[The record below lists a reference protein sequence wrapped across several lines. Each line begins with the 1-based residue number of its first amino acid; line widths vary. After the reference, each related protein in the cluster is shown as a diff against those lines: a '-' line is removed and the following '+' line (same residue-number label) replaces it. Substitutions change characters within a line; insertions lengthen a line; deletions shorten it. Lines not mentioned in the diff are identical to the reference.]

1 MDNPMSKDI
10 LISQLYLLICR
21 NGHVD
26 IEVPKSKL
34 ILLQHVPAPTS
45 ALLYLIIHEIP
56 VKRKPENVQDEI

>member
-1 MDNPMSKDI
+1 MSKDI
-10 LISQLYLLICR
+10 LISQLYLLLPAF
-21 NGHVD
+21 
-26 IEVPKSKL
+26 PKSKL